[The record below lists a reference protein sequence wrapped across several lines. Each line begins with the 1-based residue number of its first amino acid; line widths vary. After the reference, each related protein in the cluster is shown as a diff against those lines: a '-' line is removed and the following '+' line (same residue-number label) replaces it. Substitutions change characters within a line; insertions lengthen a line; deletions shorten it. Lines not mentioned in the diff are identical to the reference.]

1 MVYQTIGARGG
12 TNGVGHWKPNKPM
25 NIKPVITGTV
35 EEEGTT
41 FYVDGEGKRYGV
53 VAFDRMWGA
62 PVQKVEK
69 KKSKAK
75 V

>member
-1 MVYQTIGARGG
+1 MEYLVLGKTKG
-12 TNGVGHWKPNKPM
+12 TSGLGHWKPNKPM

-41 FYVDGEGKRYGV
+41 FYVDGEGKRYNS
-53 VAFDRMWGA
+53 VAFNRMWGA

-69 KKSKAK
+69 KKGKAK